1 MDYKKIQS
9 QALKSIGTLRP
20 WAVNDGEAEA
30 QLINGDRTIMYVV
43 PNKELVIN
51 SQMFGNAKTGINVD
65 AFEPLKLSRNAI
77 YEPLSNKLFLTFESE
92 SGEIIHVDKK
102 NMNMFDLKGSTYKGT
117 DKLVGIY
124 EYDQLVG
131 VVVRVMLKED
141 REE

>member
-1 MDYKKIQS
+1 
-9 QALKSIGTLRP
+9 
-20 WAVNDGEAEA
+20 
-30 QLINGDRTIMYVV
+30 MYVV

-51 SQMFGNAKTGINVD
+51 SQMFGKAKTGINVD

-77 YEPLSNKLFLTFESE
+77 YEPLSNKLFLAFESE